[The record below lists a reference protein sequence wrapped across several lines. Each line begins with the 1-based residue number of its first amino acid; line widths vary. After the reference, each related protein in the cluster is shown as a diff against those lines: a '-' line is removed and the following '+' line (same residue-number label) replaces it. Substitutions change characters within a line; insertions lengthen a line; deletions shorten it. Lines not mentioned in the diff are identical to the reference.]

1 MPKRLA
7 LSLAT
12 LLALSTSYVAAQ
24 EIIPP
29 RTLTKKRIVIQ
40 NIHKCREERSV
51 LVGRGEWNQKA
62 KKWTKYV
69 CRASVVQVPP
79 DRDPQRK

>member
-24 EIIPP
+24 ETIPP
-29 RTLTKKRIVIQ
+29 LTLTKKRIVIK
-40 NIHKCREERSV
+40 NIERCREERSV
-51 LVGRGEWNQKA
+51 LVGRGEWNQKR
-62 KKWTKYV
+62 KVWDRYV
-69 CRASVVQVPP
+69 CRASVGQVPP
-79 DRDPQRK
+79 DRDPH